1 MNSKRMTNGQ
11 QKDIKRINHLNG
23 PSAFLFPSVCHA
35 IIRLLPFCIFQSFC
49 NPFAIPSFCYPF
61 GSMVPNLRE
70 LIVRW
75 KGEVSLGDIQVGA
88 ERNLAQHHH
97 IQQNLEVCQAKL
109 GTHIEEKL
117 FLLDMNS
124 PFSGKDNLV
133 ILVSLPCHLLPFL
146 FCPSLP

>member
-1 MNSKRMTNGQ
+1 
-11 QKDIKRINHLNG
+11 
-23 PSAFLFPSVCHA
+23 
-35 IIRLLPFCIFQSFC
+35 
-49 NPFAIPSFCYPF
+49 
-61 GSMVPNLRE
+61 MVPNLRE
-70 LIVRW
+70 LIARW